1 MLSNKSFIPLPGPSV
16 FVSYAWESTELRSW
30 VKSLATRL
38 RADGI
43 NIILDVWETAP
54 GDQLPVFM
62 EKAIR
67 ESDFVLIICTPA
79 YRARSNTRKGGV
91 GYEGDILSAHVFAG
105 ASRRK
110 FIPIL
115 RGENWSDSAP
125 DWLLGSHFI
134 DLNDDG
140 IDSVGYAELVNTIL
154 NRRELPPPLGKKL
167 PEETQQA
174 TESNDSLSHSLYNL
188 TRLARDGELQP
199 LFVRKGVVRSM
210 LRVLSQHKQNHV
222 LLSAPSGVGK
232 TPAIFSLALYLAHH
246 NDPRELILID
256 VSAQPTREFS
266 RFLLG
271 LSDEPR
277 LIIAL
282 RELHVSLDQQNSL
295 LSVLNHVVENTD
307 HQVIATT
314 TPEGYSLQ
322 LKDMQLFRKH
332 FTAVNISEPSQEE
345 TVEIVR
351 FACERLKEHHGVS
364 VTDEALT
371 EAVQLAVD
379 HIQEGTLPGKVLQLI
394 DEACAYARFPSTD
407 VINRLGLAG
416 VVDEQVIRYVMARRL
431 GTDPQSLS

>member
-1 MLSNKSFIPLPGPSV
+1 MLSNKPFTPLPGPSV
-16 FVSYAWESTELRSW
+16 FVSYAWENAELRSW

-115 RGENWSDSAP
+115 RGENWSASAP

-140 IDSVGYAELVNTIL
+140 IESSGYAELVNTIL
-154 NRRELPPPLGKKL
+154 NRRELPPPIGENL
-167 PEETQQA
+167 PGQIQHV
-174 TESNDSLSHSLYNL
+174 TESNDSLSHSYYNL

-199 LFVRKGVVRSM
+199 IFVRKGVVRSM
-210 LRVLSQHKQNHV
+210 LRVLSQHKRRHV
-222 LLSAPSGVGK
+222 LLNGPSGVGK
-232 TPAIFSLALYLAHH
+232 TPAIVSLALYLTDY

-256 VSAQPTREFS
+256 VSAQPTRAFS
-266 RFLLG
+266 RFLFG
-271 LSDEPR
+271 LSEEPR

-282 RELHVSLDQQNSL
+282 RDLHVILDQQDSL
-295 LSVLNHVVENTD
+295 LSALHHVVENTN
-307 HQVIATT
+307 HQVVATT
-314 TPEGYSLQ
+314 TLEGYSLK
-322 LKDMQLFRKH
+322 LKEMQLIQEH

-351 FACERLKEHHGVS
+351 FACERLKQHHGVS

-379 HIQEGTLPGKVLQLI
+379 HVHEGTLPGKVLQLI

-407 VINRLGLAG
+407 VINKSGLAG
-416 VVDEQVIRYVMARRL
+416 VVDEQVIKYVMARRL